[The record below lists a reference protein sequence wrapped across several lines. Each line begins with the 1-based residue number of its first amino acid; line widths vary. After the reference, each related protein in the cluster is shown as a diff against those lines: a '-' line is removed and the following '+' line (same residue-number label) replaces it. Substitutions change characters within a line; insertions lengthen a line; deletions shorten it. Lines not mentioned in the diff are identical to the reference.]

1 MKNAFLHRDLEEE
14 VYMELPPGAKFS
26 SAKSKVCKMKKALY
40 RLKQSERAWFE
51 RLFQAMQR
59 FGLNKIRRIIHY
71 SSHILYRER

>member
-40 RLKQSERAWFE
+40 RLKQS
-51 RLFQAMQR
+51 
-59 FGLNKIRRIIHY
+59 
-71 SSHILYRER
+71 